1 MSVSSSQASL
11 RALRQDLDLS
21 ANGSMRETSILNRDG
36 QRSSGDV
43 RLSDYKG
50 SLTGGQLRIAGA
62 GNATPNLRYN
72 GYWGFYPANGG
83 QPNISGNTIRTYSR
97 MTGYGGE
104 DASSEYRVS
113 GYVNESATY
122 RLTGEVTFT
131 RSGNYRVQS
140 WQVAVVGSAS
150 GYLSGIKR
158 NELLLAGDNPGTH
171 PINSIVSLTTSR
183 PYITLVVYSI
193 TKDGG
198 NFSEGSFTTTWKN
211 LKLVKE

>member
-1 MSVSSSQASL
+1 MSVSSSQVSL

-21 ANGSMRETSILNRDG
+21 ANGSMSQIEILNRDG

-62 GNATPNLRYN
+62 ANATPNLRYN
-72 GYWGFYPANGG
+72 GYWGFYPSSGG
-83 QPNISGNTIRTYSR
+83 QPNISGTSIRTYSR
-97 MTGYGGE
+97 MTGAGGG

-113 GYVNESATY
+113 GYVDESATY

-131 RSGNYRVQS
+131 RSSNYNNQS

-150 GYLSGIKR
+150 GYLSGITR
-158 NELLLAGDNPGTH
+158 NEMLWAGQNPGTY
-171 PINSIVSLTTSR
+171 PINRTVSLTTSR
-183 PYITLVVYSI
+183 PFITLVVYSI
-193 TKDGG
+193 TQSGG
-198 NFSEGSFTTTWKN
+198 NFAEGAFTTTWKN
-211 LKLVKE
+211 LKLVKL